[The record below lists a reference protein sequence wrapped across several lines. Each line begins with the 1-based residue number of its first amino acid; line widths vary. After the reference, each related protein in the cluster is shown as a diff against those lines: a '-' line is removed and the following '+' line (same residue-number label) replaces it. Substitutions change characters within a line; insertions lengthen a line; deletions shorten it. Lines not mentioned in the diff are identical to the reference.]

1 MEFQLNE
8 QEYIEL
14 NVLLKLLN
22 LVDSGGM
29 AKMLILDNQ
38 VKVNNQVENRIRR
51 KLRVQFAI
59 DPSFCFSSDCLI
71 GNVSSC
77 LI

>member
-1 MEFQLNE
+1 MEFQLKE

-51 KLRVQFAI
+51 KLRVGDVVAFQKTKVVI
-59 DPSFCFSSDCLI
+59 KS
-71 GNVSSC
+71 
-77 LI
+77 

>member
-1 MEFQLNE
+1 MEFQLNN

-38 VKVNNQVENRIRR
+38 VKVNNQLENRIRR
-51 KLRVQFAI
+51 KLRPGDVVAFQKTKVVI
-59 DPSFCFSSDCLI
+59 K
-71 GNVSSC
+71 
-77 LI
+77 

>member
-38 VKVNNQVENRIRR
+38 VQVNNQVENRIRR
-51 KLRVQFAI
+51 KLRVG
-59 DPSFCFSSDCLI
+59 DVVSFQKVKVVI
-71 GNVSSC
+71 K
-77 LI
+77 

>member
-29 AKMLILDNQ
+29 AKMFILDNQ

-51 KLRVQFAI
+51 KLRVG
-59 DPSFCFSSDCLI
+59 DVVSFQKVKVVI
-71 GNVSSC
+71 K
-77 LI
+77 

>member
-1 MEFQLNE
+1 MEFQLKE

-51 KLRVQFAI
+51 KLRVGDVVAFQKTKVVIKA
-59 DPSFCFSSDCLI
+59 
-71 GNVSSC
+71 
-77 LI
+77 

>member
-22 LVDSGGM
+22 LLDSGGM

-51 KLRVQFAI
+51 KLRVG
-59 DPSFCFSSDCLI
+59 DVVSFQKVKVVI
-71 GNVSSC
+71 K
-77 LI
+77 

>member
-8 QEYIEL
+8 QEYIEI

-29 AKMLILDNQ
+29 AKMMILDNQ

-51 KLRVQFAI
+51 KLRVG
-59 DPSFCFSSDCLI
+59 DVVSFQKVKVVI
-71 GNVSSC
+71 K
-77 LI
+77 

>member
-38 VKVNNQVENRIRR
+38 VKVNNQMENRIRR
-51 KLRVQFAI
+51 KLRVG
-59 DPSFCFSSDCLI
+59 DVVSFQKVKVVI
-71 GNVSSC
+71 K
-77 LI
+77 

>member
-38 VKVNNQVENRIRR
+38 VKVNNQVENRSRR
-51 KLRVQFAI
+51 KLRVG
-59 DPSFCFSSDCLI
+59 DVVSFQKVKVVI
-71 GNVSSC
+71 K
-77 LI
+77 

>member
-1 MEFQLNE
+1 MEFQLNQ

-29 AKMLILDNQ
+29 AKMVILDNQ
-38 VKVNNQVENRIRR
+38 VKVNNQLENRIRR
-51 KLRVQFAI
+51 KLRGGDVVAFQKI
-59 DPSFCFSSDCLI
+59 KVVI
-71 GNVSSC
+71 K
-77 LI
+77 

>member
-51 KLRVQFAI
+51 KLRVG
-59 DPSFCFSSDCLI
+59 DVVSFQKVKVVI
-71 GNVSSC
+71 K
-77 LI
+77 

>member
-1 MEFQLNE
+1 MNFTNISMEFQLNQ

-29 AKMLILDNQ
+29 AKMVILDNQ
-38 VKVNNQVENRIRR
+38 VKVNNQLENRIRR
-51 KLRVQFAI
+51 KLRGGDVVAFQKI
-59 DPSFCFSSDCLI
+59 KVVI
-71 GNVSSC
+71 K
-77 LI
+77 

>member
-14 NVLLKLLN
+14 NVLLKLFN

-29 AKMLILDNQ
+29 AKMMILDNQ
-38 VKVNNQVENRIRR
+38 VKVNNQIENRIRR
-51 KLRVQFAI
+51 KLRVG
-59 DPSFCFSSDCLI
+59 DVVSFQKTKVVI
-71 GNVSSC
+71 K
-77 LI
+77 

>member
-29 AKMLILDNQ
+29 AKMMILDNQ

-51 KLRVQFAI
+51 KLRVG
-59 DPSFCFSSDCLI
+59 DVVSFQKVKVVI
-71 GNVSSC
+71 K
-77 LI
+77 

>member
-1 MEFQLNE
+1 MEFQLNQ

-29 AKMLILDNQ
+29 AKMMILDNQ
-38 VKVNNQVENRIRR
+38 VKVNNQIENRIRR
-51 KLRVQFAI
+51 KLRTGDVIAFQKLKVVI
-59 DPSFCFSSDCLI
+59 K
-71 GNVSSC
+71 
-77 LI
+77 

>member
-1 MEFQLNE
+1 MDFQLNE

-29 AKMLILDNQ
+29 AKMMILDNQ
-38 VKVNNQVENRIRR
+38 VKVNNQIENRIRR
-51 KLRVQFAI
+51 KLRVG
-59 DPSFCFSSDCLI
+59 DVVSFQKMKVVI
-71 GNVSSC
+71 K
-77 LI
+77 

>member
-29 AKMLILDNQ
+29 AKMMILDNQ
-38 VKVNNQVENRIRR
+38 VQVNNQVENRIRR
-51 KLRVQFAI
+51 KLRVG
-59 DPSFCFSSDCLI
+59 DVVSFQKVKVVI
-71 GNVSSC
+71 K
-77 LI
+77 